1 MLLWHTLAT
10 YFRRKY
16 GVRVQKIP
24 LDAGATCPNRDG
36 TLSAR
41 GCIFCNDSGSG
52 SGMGLRGLD
61 LRAQWDAWYTK
72 YTTTDSDRLFMAYLQ
87 SFSNTYGPASRLA
100 HLLEQV
106 AALPGCRGIAV
117 GTRPDCLDGEKLA
130 LLAGCG
136 GAASSEATSTA
147 ESKPAEST
155 AESAAADTTADGD
168 ETLTVWA
175 WDPNFNI
182 YALKQAEAI
191 YQKDHPNFKLN
202 IEENVYSDIE
212 TKLITAATSEDYST
226 LPDLFLMQDYSYHKM
241 VANFPGI
248 YTDLTDSGLDWDKF
262 SGGKLADS
270 TVDGHHY
277 GLPFDNGA
285 SVMAV
290 RSDMIEN
297 AGLTVDDFKDLTWS
311 EFEEKAQK
319 VVDANG
325 VPMLTSSGGSELIIE
340 MMQSAGA
347 SPVVDGE
354 VKIADNAA
362 LKESLTVY
370 KDMVD
375 KGILAEY
382 TDWDQYIASMND
394 GKAAGVINGC
404 WIMSSVQAA
413 ADQSG
418 KWAIVNMPKLDGID
432 GATNYANCGG
442 ASWAVSSNCKNT
454 ELAFDFL
461 KSTFGSSVELYDDL
475 LPNAGAISSYLPA
488 AESDV
493 YNQPSEFYG
502 GQTVYKDIVEFAG
515 KVPAFDC
522 GAYYSDVR
530 SALTDAVTNIV
541 QNNAD
546 IDSEMQNAQDTVEFN
561 IAG

>member
-1 MLLWHTLAT
+1 M
-10 YFRRKY
+10 K
-16 GVRVQKIP
+16 KK
-24 LDAGATCPNRDG
+24 N
-36 TLSAR
+36 
-41 GCIFCNDSGSG
+41 
-52 SGMGLRGLD
+52 
-61 LRAQWDAWYTK
+61 
-72 YTTTDSDRLFMAYLQ
+72 
-87 SFSNTYGPASRLA
+87 
-100 HLLEQV
+100 V
-106 AALPGCRGIAV
+106 AALMAA
-117 GTRPDCLDGEKLA
+117 A
-130 LLAGCG
+130 LTASMLAGCG
-136 GAASSEATSTA
+136 SSASSSAAST
-147 ESKPAEST
+147 PAEST
-155 AESAAADTTADGD
+155 PAESVAESEAETTTADGD

-182 YALKQAEAI
+182 YALKQAEAL

-202 IEENVYSDIE
+202 IEENVYNDIE

-226 LPDLFLMQDYSYHKM
+226 LPDIFLMQDYSYHKM

-248 YTDLTDSGLDWDKF
+248 YTDLTDSGLDWDQF

-297 AGLTVDDFKDLTWS
+297 AGLTVEDFKDLTWS

-362 LKESLTVY
+362 LKEALTVY

-394 GKAAGVINGC
+394 GKAAGVING
-404 WIMSSVQAA
+404 
-413 ADQSG
+413 
-418 KWAIVNMPKLDGID
+418 
-432 GATNYANCGG
+432 
-442 ASWAVSSNCKNT
+442 CKNT

-515 KVPAFDC
+515 QVPAFDC

-530 SALTDAVTNIV
+530 SALTDAVTNVV

>member
-1 MLLWHTLAT
+1 MKKKNA
-10 YFRRKY
+10 
-16 GVRVQKIP
+16 
-24 LDAGATCPNRDG
+24 
-36 TLSAR
+36 
-41 GCIFCNDSGSG
+41 
-52 SGMGLRGLD
+52 
-61 LRAQWDAWYTK
+61 
-72 YTTTDSDRLFMAYLQ
+72 
-87 SFSNTYGPASRLA
+87 
-100 HLLEQV
+100 
-106 AALPGCRGIAV
+106 AALMAAAMAASLLVGCG
-117 GTRPDCLDGEKLA
+117 
-130 LLAGCG
+130 G
-136 GAASSEATSTA
+136 GAASSSAATSTA
-147 ESKPAEST
+147 DSTPAESKVEST
-155 AESAAADTTADGD
+155 AESTAADGD

-382 TDWDQYIASMND
+382 TDWDQYIASMNK
-394 GKAAGVINGC
+394 GTAAGVIQGC
-404 WIMSSVQAA
+404 WIMSSIQAA
-413 ADQSG
+413 EDQSG
-418 KWAIVNMPKLDGID
+418 K
-432 GATNYANCGG
+432 
-442 ASWAVSSNCKNT
+442 WAVSSNCKNT

-488 AESDV
+488 AENDV

-502 GQTVYKDIVEFAG
+502 GQTIYKDIVEFAG